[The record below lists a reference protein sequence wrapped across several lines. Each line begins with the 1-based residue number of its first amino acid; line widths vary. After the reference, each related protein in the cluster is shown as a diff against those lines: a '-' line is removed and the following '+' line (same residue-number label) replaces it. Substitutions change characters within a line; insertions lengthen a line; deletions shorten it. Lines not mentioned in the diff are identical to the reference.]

1 MYKRYITRNGARMGP
16 YYYHSVKTEDG
27 RVLSVYLG
35 NTEEKANGKLGE
47 LRLDM
52 DNVKKRQDTRVASL
66 REAIEQKQANPEVKE
81 ESIEEDA
88 LLN

>member
-1 MYKRYITRNGARMGP
+1 MRR
-16 YYYHSVKTEDG
+16 
-27 RVLSVYLG
+27 L
-35 NTEEKANGKLGE
+35 ANGKL
-47 LRLDM
+47 RLDI